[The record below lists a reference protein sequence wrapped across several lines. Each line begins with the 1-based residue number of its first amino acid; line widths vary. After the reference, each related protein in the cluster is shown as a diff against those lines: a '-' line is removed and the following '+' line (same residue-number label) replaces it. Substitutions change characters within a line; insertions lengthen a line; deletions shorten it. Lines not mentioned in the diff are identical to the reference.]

1 LTYYG
6 ALGVS
11 GDKGENL
18 SEVEIYVL
26 VHGRE
31 VASVSRVRIAGM
43 QENEHGF
50 WEGLDNGLHMRRRRL
65 CQRDVIVSETFRQI
79 SIT

>member
-1 LTYYG
+1 MYHS
-6 ALGVS
+6 ALAVS

-18 SEVEIYVL
+18 SEVEINVL

-31 VASVSRVRIAGM
+31 VASVSCVRIAGM
-43 QENEHGF
+43 QKNEYGF
-50 WEGLDNGLHMRRRRL
+50 WERLDDRLHMRRRRL

-79 SIT
+79 SIA